1 MIILGLTGSIAMGKS
16 TVADLFREE
25 GVPVHD
31 ADQAVHRLM
40 APDGKA
46 TSSILKAFPSAAS
59 SDGGVDRQ
67 ALGKLVFGDTAR
79 RKELE
84 QILHPLVRQDR
95 NRFCDENREAEAP
108 LVVLDIPLL
117 YETGGVK
124 DCDAVVVVSAT
135 SWQQKLRALAR
146 PGMTEDRLA
155 SILEIQTDDAIKRS
169 KADFVV
175 PSSYGKEA
183 SRWYV
188 RQILAQLLGATKV
201 VDVGGGRS

>member
-25 GVPVHD
+25 GVAVHD

-46 TSSILKAFPSAAS
+46 APLVLKAFPSAVS

-67 ALGKLVFGDTAR
+67 ALGKLVFAEPAR
-79 RKELE
+79 RKVLE

-95 NRFCDENREAEAP
+95 DRFCDENRKAGAS

-117 YETGGVK
+117 YETGGEK

-135 SWQQKLRALAR
+135 SWQQKIRALAR

-155 SILEIQTDDAIKRS
+155 SILEIQTDDATKRS
-169 KADFVV
+169 KADYVV
-175 PSSYGKEA
+175 PTSYGREA
-183 SRWYV
+183 SRWHV
-188 RQILAQLLGATKV
+188 RQILAQLLDDKK
-201 VDVGGGRS
+201 DNR